1 MWWSAGPP
9 HEGLGGVGT
18 PPDGEQAG
26 PSRVSG
32 RLGRTC
38 VSEINVLGSEVA
50 AAASSDQH
58 PADQA
63 GTSGP
68 ASDNGTAP
76 RRRGGLSGMVMAE
89 LRQLAGQLGLSDIAG
104 MRKNELIAAI
114 KERQGAVPGQRRV
127 VAEQLPLEGASVS
140 TSTQTPTQAKI
151 EATTQA
157 KIEAGTPAQAPR
169 PADAGETAAEQPP
182 AAAAE
187 RARVEPPA

>member
-1 MWWSAGPP
+1 MWWSASPP
-9 HEGLGGVGT
+9 HEDLGAVGT

-76 RRRGGLSGMVMAE
+76 RRRGGLSGMVMAK

-114 KERQGAVPGQRRV
+114 KGRQGTVPGQRRV
-127 VAEQLPLEGASVS
+127 VAEQLPLVGASVS
-140 TSTQTPTQAKI
+140 TSTQAPTQV
-151 EATTQA
+151 
-157 KIEAGTPAQAPR
+157 KIEAGTPPLAPR
-169 PADAGETAAEQPP
+169 PTDAGETAAEQPP

-187 RARVEPPA
+187 PARVEPPAAAQ

>member
-1 MWWSAGPP
+1 MWWSASPP
-9 HEGLGGVGT
+9 HEDLGAVGR

-50 AAASSDQH
+50 VAASSDQH

-114 KERQGAVPGQRRV
+114 KERQGTVPRQRRI

-140 TSTQTPTQAKI
+140 T
-151 EATTQA
+151 TTQA
-157 KIEAGTPAQAPR
+157 KIEARTPPQAPQ
-169 PADAGETAAEQPP
+169 PAEAGE
-182 AAAAE
+182 
-187 RARVEPPA
+187 